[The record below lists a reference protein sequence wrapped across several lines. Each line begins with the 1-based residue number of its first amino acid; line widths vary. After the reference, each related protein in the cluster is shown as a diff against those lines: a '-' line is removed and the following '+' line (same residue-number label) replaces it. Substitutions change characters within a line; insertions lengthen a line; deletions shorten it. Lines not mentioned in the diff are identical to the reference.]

1 MLALKGKEI
10 FKYKIKKK
18 NAENNE
24 NSVELDSA

>member
-18 NAENNE
+18 NGENNE